1 MALPILAS
9 SKFTCNKMLLLE
21 KRPLSLAV
29 WNFNL
34 PRATKCKATYVS
46 NDHSQKI
53 RRQSSI
59 FQPSIWTD
67 DYIQSL
73 NSEYKV
79 ELFCPREL
87 NSVGRVIAYRNGANF
102 FVEGAKITY
111 VLFLESFLVNIDIT

>member
-1 MALPILAS
+1 M
-9 SKFTCNKMLLLE
+9 FLLE

-29 WNFNL
+29 WNSNF
-34 PRATKCKATYVS
+34 PRPTQCKATYEVS

-53 RRQSSI
+53 HRSSI

-79 ELFCPREL
+79 ELFL
-87 NSVGRVIAYRNGANF
+87 Q
-102 FVEGAKITY
+102 
-111 VLFLESFLVNIDIT
+111 L